1 MRELLPKGPQDRTS
15 TDDQGRATWHSN
27 SVWFHGSW
35 FRTGVVGGGVRIDH
49 QDRSPG
55 YPNREL
61 RIGHQYIGIG
71 HRISRIGHQDSRIG
85 HQNRTPRIGRQTDQD
100 MFEYTYCQTNPN
112 RSPSR
117 SRNVRV
123 YQLYQ
128 TNPNR
133 SPSRSRNV
141 NYHFPFPRRVFRLAL
156 LDG

>member
-1 MRELLPKGPQDRTS
+1 MINPWHVPSKLVIYGRSSMNTS
-15 TDDQGRATWHSN
+15 PMDSSMFSNATTVSTAR
-27 SVWFHGSW
+27 G
-35 FRTGVVGGGVRIDH
+35 GGGVRIGH

-61 RIGHQYIGIG
+61 RIGHQYSGIG

-133 SPSRSRNV
+133 SPSRSRKV
-141 NYHFPFPRRVFRLAL
+141 RV
-156 LDG
+156 